1 MSDPDQVL
9 RRSKAL
15 LSKRQDAEIKE
26 TIGKSQQVVRHAREL
41 ADQHDRD
48 VKGEEILKQLP
59 QGHGSG
65 LDADTVDGLHV
76 AEIVEKAKTPSEHVD
91 ELEVEALEL
100 VIEHL
105 KAIKYDSAK

>member
-9 RRSKAL
+9 KRSRTL
-15 LSKRQDAEIKE
+15 LSEHQDGEIEEK
-26 TIGKSQQVVRHAREL
+26 IGKARQVVQHARKL

-48 VKGEEILKQLP
+48 AKGEELLKMLP
-59 QGHGSG
+59 QGEGSG

-76 AEIVEKAKTPSEHVD
+76 AEIVEKAKPPSEHVD

-100 VIEHL
+100 IIEHL